1 MALISPPSQP
11 LTPDSSGLKWYQ
23 GLERYCWIVLIIA
36 ALGWLFDTMDQN
48 LYNLVRKPSLT
59 SLIAP
64 GFKEES
70 VPQPKRD
77 AVRKEVVAKY
87 LRDKKKDALEPSDEK
102 AVAGNVR
109 RSLIDAEVSQ
119 KGGWINAIFLIGWAV
134 GGFGFGIVG
143 DRLGRVKT
151 MVATILIYALFTGL
165 SGLAPNWWMYAIA
178 RFLTALGVG
187 GEWAA
192 GAALVAEVF
201 PQRSR
206 AMALGTLQA
215 LSAVGN
221 MMACIITL
229 IIGNLEEYWHIAYF
243 IGFLPAIMVFWV
255 LKSVKEPAAWHEAKA
270 KASLDKE
277 MGALGELFSNPK
289 LRRNTLV
296 AILLATAGVGGL
308 WGIGFF
314 STDMIMGELR
324 TAYDWSS
331 MSADQTA
338 VANKWIGRQSSMM
351 FLVQQV
357 GAFVGIYLFAIVAE
371 RISRRAA
378 FGLWFVIAWVSVLG
392 YFWVLAGSGKNAFVL
407 GMIMA
412 PILGFGTLGPF
423 SGYTIYFPELFPTRL
438 RATGCGIGYN
448 AARVFAAPCALMLGN
463 LSKWYTGYGF
473 SVSSGFAMAATT
485 VSAIYIVGF
494 IGLLIAPETK
504 GKPLPTDAD
513 FEIGPV
519 REAERVGV

>member
-1 MALISPPSQP
+1 MPETNLSAKSQ
-11 LTPDSSGLKWYQ
+11 KWYRE
-23 GLERYCWIVLIIA
+23 LDRYCWIVLIIA

-59 SLIAP
+59 SMIAP
-64 GFKEES
+64 HYSEANIPQDQKDKIRKEEFAKS
-70 VPQPKRD
+70 PKASYQAVDEATNRRVRTE
-77 AVRKEVVAKY
+77 VRKLV
-87 LRDKKKDALEPSDEK
+87 DAD
-102 AVAGNVR
+102 
-109 RSLIDAEVSQ
+109 VSQ

-134 GGFGFGIVG
+134 GGFGFGIIG

-151 MVATILIYALFTGL
+151 MVTTILIYAIFTGL
-165 SGLAPNWWMYAIA
+165 SGLATNWWLYAIA

-206 AMALGTLQA
+206 AMALGSLQA

-221 MMACIITL
+221 MMACVITL
-229 IIGNLEEYWHIAYF
+229 IIGNLEQYWYVAYF

-255 LKSVKEPAAWHEAKA
+255 LRTVKEPAAWHEAKA

-277 MGALGELFSNPK
+277 MGAISELFSNVK
-289 LRRNTLV
+289 LRRNTIV

-324 TAYDWSS
+324 SAYDWSA
-331 MSADQTA
+331 MSPELTA
-338 VANKWIGRQSSMM
+338 ATNKWIGRQNSLM

-357 GAFVGIYLFAIVAE
+357 GAFFGIYLFAVVAE
-371 RISRRAA
+371 RVSRRSA
-378 FGLWFVIAWVSVLG
+378 FALWFVIAWASVLG
-392 YFWVLAGSGKNAFVL
+392 YFWLLAGSGKNAFVL
-407 GMIMA
+407 GMMMA
-412 PILGFGTLGPF
+412 PVLGFGTLGPF
-423 SGYTIYFPELFPTRL
+423 SGFTVYFPELFPTRL

-448 AARVFAAPCALMLGN
+448 AARIFAAPCALMLGN
-463 LSKWYTGYGF
+463 LSKWYAGYGF
-473 SVSSGFAMAATT
+473 AGGNAFAMAATT
-485 VSAIYIVGF
+485 ISTIYIVGF
-494 IGLLIAPETK
+494 IGLAFAPETK
-504 GKPLPTDAD
+504 GKALPEDKD
-513 FEIGPV
+513 FEVGSRHFEPAMA
-519 REAERVGV
+519 EAGAR

>member
-1 MALISPPSQP
+1 MSETNLSAKSQ
-11 LTPDSSGLKWYQ
+11 KWYQ
-23 GLERYCWIVLIIA
+23 GLDRYCWIVLIIA

-59 SLIAP
+59 ALITP
-64 GFKEES
+64 TFSEQS
-70 VPQPKRD
+70 IPQEKRD
-77 AVRKEVVAKY
+77 AVRKDAVAKY
-87 LRDKKKDALEPSDEK
+87 LKDKNKIAIEPADEPVI
-102 AVAGNVR
+102 AANVR
-109 RSLIDAEVSQ
+109 RALIDAEVSQ
-119 KGGWINAIFLIGWAV
+119 KGGWINAIFLIGWAL
-134 GGFGFGIVG
+134 GGFGFGIIG

-151 MVATILIYALFTGL
+151 MVTTILIYAIFTGL
-165 SGLAPNWWMYAIA
+165 SGLAPNWWLYAIA

-221 MMACIITL
+221 MMACVITL
-229 IIGNLEEYWHIAYF
+229 IIGNLEEYWYIAYF
-243 IGFLPAIMVFWV
+243 IGFAPALLVFWV
-255 LKSVKEPAAWHEAKA
+255 LKSVKEPEAWHQAKA

-277 MGALGELFSNPK
+277 MGAIGELFTNVK

-324 TAYDWSS
+324 SAYDWSA
-331 MSADQTA
+331 MSPEQTA
-338 VANKWIGRQSSMM
+338 ATNRWIGRQNSIM
-351 FLVQQV
+351 FFVQQA
-357 GAFVGIYLFAIVAE
+357 GAFIGIYLFAVVAE
-371 RISRRAA
+371 RLSRRAA
-378 FGLWFVIAWVSVLG
+378 FGLWFVIAWASVLG
-392 YFWVLAGSGKNAFVL
+392 YFWLMAGSGKNAFAL
-407 GMIMA
+407 GLILA

-423 SGYTIYFPELFPTRL
+423 SGFTVYFPELFPTRL

-463 LSKWYTGYGF
+463 LSKWYAGYGF
-473 SVSSGFAMAATT
+473 TGSSAFAMAATT
-485 VSAIYIVGF
+485 VSTIYIVGF
-494 IGLLIAPETK
+494 IGLAIAPETK
-504 GKPLPTDAD
+504 GKPLPEDKD
-513 FEIGPV
+513 FEVGS
-519 REAERVGV
+519 RHFEAAGTEAETR

>member
-1 MALISPPSQP
+1 MPE
-11 LTPDSSGLKWYQ
+11 SSGQKWYQ
-23 GLERYCWIVLIIA
+23 GLDRYCWIVLIIA

-59 SLIAP
+59 ALIAP
-64 GFKEES
+64 TFSEANLPQDLKEKIRE
-70 VPQPKRD
+70 
-77 AVRKEVVAKY
+77 EEVAKY
-87 LRDKKKDALEPSDEK
+87 LKAANKTALDPAADGK
-102 AVAGNVR
+102 AVDEAVGRRIKSEVR
-109 RSLIDAEVSQ
+109 KLVDADVSQ

-134 GGFGFGIVG
+134 GGFGFGIIG

-151 MVATILIYALFTGL
+151 MVTTILIYAVFTGF
-165 SGLAPNWWMYAIA
+165 SGLAPNWWIYAIA

-221 MMACIITL
+221 MMACVITL
-229 IIGNLEEYWHIAYF
+229 IIGNLEQYWYIAYF
-243 IGFLPAIMVFWV
+243 IGFVPALMVFFI
-255 LKSVKEPAAWHEAKA
+255 LKSVKEPQAWHDAKA

-277 MGALGELFSNPK
+277 MGALSELFSNRK

-314 STDMIMGELR
+314 STDMIMNELR

-331 MSADQTA
+331 MTTEQVDAT
-338 VANKWIGRQSSMM
+338 NKWIGRQNSMM
-351 FLVQQV
+351 FLVQQA
-357 GAFVGIYLFAIVAE
+357 GAFVGIYLFAILAE
-371 RISRRAA
+371 RVSRRAA
-378 FGLWFVIAWVSVLG
+378 FGLWFVIAWASVLG
-392 YFWVLAGSGKNAFVL
+392 YFWILAGSGKNAFVL
-407 GMIMA
+407 GMLMA

-423 SGYTIYFPELFPTRL
+423 SGFTVYFPELFPTRL

-485 VSAIYIVGF
+485 VSVIYILGFVG
-494 IGLLIAPETK
+494 LAIAPETK

-513 FEIGPV
+513 FEEKKPELQ
-519 REAERVGV
+519 EATA